1 MGPARRLWPQQLWLP
16 KNAVIVNKAAFDA
29 LDAPTKAAL
38 QKAGAEAKA
47 RGLAVGVQGQEH
59 RVS

>member
-1 MGPARRLWPQQLWLP
+1 M
-16 KNAVIVNKAAFDA
+16 IVNKAAFDA